1 MFEIIIKLSGTNMKK
16 TITALS
22 VSTIFTSTM
31 LIVSSAHAVEG
42 LSANAAASSNYLWRG
57 VTQTTNSAAVSGG
70 IDYEHTSG
78 FSVGTWASNAD
89 WAENMTYEL
98 DVYAAYSN
106 ELDNGLGYSIGYIY
120 YAYDSDA
127 DSDFSEVNF
136 SLSYDAFSITYN
148 TLVDSDADG
157 DFGDDTYISA
167 DAAFEISEGLE
178 LGLHV
183 GSYDFDAGGDYVD
196 YGISLSKNGF
206 TFAIS
211 DTDID
216 GADGDVNFVVSYSVD
231 LDL

>member
-1 MFEIIIKLSGTNMKK
+1 MKK
-16 TITALS
+16 TITSLALS
-22 VSTIFTSTM
+22 AALASTFIISTSA
-31 LIVSSAHAVEG
+31 SAVEG
-42 LSANAAASSNYLWRG
+42 LSANAAATNNYLWRG

-70 IDYEHTSG
+70 IDYENASG

-98 DVYAAYSN
+98 DVYAAYAN
-106 ELDNGLGYSIGYIY
+106 ELDNGIGYSIGYIY

-127 DSDFSEVNF
+127 EADFSEVNF
-136 SLSYDAFSITYN
+136 SLSYDAYSITYN

-178 LGLHV
+178 LGLHI

-196 YGISLSKNGF
+196 YGVSLSKDGF
-206 TFAIS
+206 TFSLS
-211 DTDID
+211 DTDIE
-216 GADGDVNFVVSYSVD
+216 GADGDINFVISYAVD
-231 LDL
+231 FDL

>member
-1 MFEIIIKLSGTNMKK
+1 MKK
-16 TITALS
+16 TISALS
-22 VSTIFTSTM
+22 ISAILTISAGLST
-31 LIVSSAHAVEG
+31 SALAVDG
-42 LSANAAASSNYLWRG
+42 LSANAAAASNYLWRG
-57 VTQTTNSAAVSGG
+57 VTQTTNAAAVSGG
-70 IDYEHTSG
+70 IDYEATSG
-78 FSVGTWASNAD
+78 FSAGAWASNAD

-106 ELDNGLGYSIGYIY
+106 ELDNGLGYSVGYIY
-120 YAYDSDA
+120 YSYDSDA
-127 DSDFSEVNF
+127 EADFSEVNF
-136 SLSYDAFSITYN
+136 SLSYDAYSITYS

-167 DAAFEISEGLE
+167 DAAFEISAGLE

-196 YGISLSKNGF
+196 YGVSLSKNGF

-216 GADGDVNFVVSYSVD
+216 GADGDLNFVVSYSVD

>member
-1 MFEIIIKLSGTNMKK
+1 MKK
-16 TITALS
+16 TLSSLS
-22 VSTIFTSTM
+22 VSMLLTTSVLTATP
-31 LIVSSAHAVEG
+31 VSAVEG
-42 LSANAAASSNYLWRG
+42 LSANATASSNYLWRG

-70 IDYEHTSG
+70 IDYENASG

-106 ELDNGLGYSIGYIY
+106 ELDNGLGYSLGYIY

-127 DSDFSEVNF
+127 KADFSEINF
-136 SLSYDAFSITYN
+136 SLSYDAYSITYN

-178 LGLHV
+178 LGLHI
-183 GSYDFDAGGDYVD
+183 GSYDFDGGGNYVD

-216 GADGDVNFVVSYSVD
+216 GADGDVNFVVSYSLD

>member
-1 MFEIIIKLSGTNMKK
+1 MNNKICAL
-16 TITALS
+16 TI
-22 VSTIFTSTM
+22 STIFTLSASLST
-31 LIVSSAHAVEG
+31 SALAVEG

-57 VTQTTNSAAVSGG
+57 VTQTTNAAAVSGG
-70 IDYEHTSG
+70 IDYEASSG
-78 FSVGTWASNAD
+78 FSAGAWASNAD

-106 ELDNGLGYSIGYIY
+106 ELDNGIGYSVGYIY
-120 YAYDSDA
+120 YSYDSDA
-127 DSDFSEVNF
+127 EADFSEVNF
-136 SLSYDAFSITYN
+136 SLSYDAYSITYN

-178 LGLHV
+178 LGLHI
-183 GSYDFDAGGDYVD
+183 GRYDFDAGGDYVD
-196 YGISLSKNGF
+196 YGVSLSKAGF

-216 GADGDVNFVVSYSVD
+216 GADGDLNFVVSYSVD

>member
-1 MFEIIIKLSGTNMKK
+1 MKK
-16 TITALS
+16 SI
-22 VSTIFTSTM
+22 STISIPVILSLSTCLSTSV
-31 LIVSSAHAVEG
+31 LAIDA
-42 LSANAAASSNYLWRG
+42 LSANAAVTNNYLWRG

-70 IDYEHTSG
+70 IDYETASG

-106 ELDNGLGYSIGYIY
+106 ELDSGIGYSVGYIY

-127 DSDFSEVNF
+127 DADFSEVNF
-136 SLSYDAFSITYN
+136 SLSYDAYSITYN

-157 DFGDDTYISA
+157 DFGDDSYISA
-167 DAAFEISEGLE
+167 DAGFEISAGLE

-183 GSYDFDAGGDYVD
+183 GSYDFDAGGDYID
-196 YGISLSKNGF
+196 YGVSLSKNGF

-216 GADGDVNFVVSYSVD
+216 GADGDLNFVVSYSVD

>member
-1 MFEIIIKLSGTNMKK
+1 MKK
-16 TITALS
+16 SISAISIPVILTLS
-22 VSTIFTSTM
+22 TCLSTSVLAID
-31 LIVSSAHAVEG
+31 G
-42 LSANAAASSNYLWRG
+42 LSANAAATNNYLWRG
-57 VTQTTNSAAVSGG
+57 VTQTTNSAAISGG
-70 IDYEHTSG
+70 IDYETASG

-106 ELDNGLGYSIGYIY
+106 ELDSGIGYSVGYIY

-127 DSDFSEVNF
+127 DADFSEVNF
-136 SLSYDAFSITYN
+136 SLSYDAYSITYN

-157 DFGDDTYISA
+157 DFGDDSYISA
-167 DAAFEISEGLE
+167 DAEFEISAGLA

-183 GSYDFDAGGDYVD
+183 GSYEFDAGGDYID
-196 YGISLSKNGF
+196 YGVSLSKNGF

-216 GADGDVNFVVSYSVD
+216 GADGDLNFVVSYSVD